1 MEDDGA
7 HSPLRSHHL
16 SSAASQPPAASF
28 PAHGSSQAGRLS
40 HVHAGMDARTPFSSQ
55 QRARRLPP
63 ATGHASFGARQ
74 LSDHTSA
81 GASRW
86 SFRPRARSA
95 SHSSAMSDDDGT
107 GSVSVV
113 QGCTGGATVADDEL
127 GFRAGSELDSD
138 EENVVTERQA
148 NTNEE
153 FEQHDE
159 PHDDEEEHDEE
170 AENDDA
176 ETEHEQQG

>member
-7 HSPLRSHHL
+7 HSPLRS
-16 SSAASQPPAASF
+16 SSAASQPAASF
-28 PAHGSSQAGRLS
+28 LALGSLQAGRFS

-74 LSDHTSA
+74 LSDHTS
-81 GASRW
+81 SRW
-86 SFRPRARSA
+86 SFRPRSA

-159 PHDDEEEHDEE
+159 PHDDEEEHDDEE
-170 AENDDA
+170 AEHEDA
-176 ETEHEQQG
+176 QEENEQHE

>member
-7 HSPLRSHHL
+7 HAPLRSHHL
-16 SSAASQPPAASF
+16 SSAASQPAASF
-28 PAHGSSQAGRLS
+28 PPLGSSQPGRFS
-40 HVHAGMDARTPFSSQ
+40 RVHAGMDARAPFSSQ

-74 LSDHTSA
+74 RSDHTSA

-86 SFRPRARSA
+86 SFRPRSA

-113 QGCTGGATVADDEL
+113 QGCTGGTTVADDEL

-138 EENVVTERQA
+138 EENVVTEWQA

-153 FEQHDE
+153 FEQDDE
-159 PHDDEEEHDEE
+159 PHDDDEEENDDEE
-170 AENDDA
+170 AEN
-176 ETEHEQQG
+176 EEVEENEQQE